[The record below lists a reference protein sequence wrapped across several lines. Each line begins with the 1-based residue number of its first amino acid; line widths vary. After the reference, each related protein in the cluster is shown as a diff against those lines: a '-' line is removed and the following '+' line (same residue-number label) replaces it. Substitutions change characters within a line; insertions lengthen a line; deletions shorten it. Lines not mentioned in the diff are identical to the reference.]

1 MVMGGNVSRKAAAGG
16 SGKPL
21 ILADLR
27 DNEVSS
33 PARVSVVPHGPA
45 VALER
50 RGHRCRRATWAAQGA
65 SSRGRLRCAPAALAP
80 HDRMTA
86 IVDSFFPLIAL
97 IGLGWLCR
105 RRGFIGPSAA
115 RELTLFVVW
124 LALPSLLFEAIAN
137 ASLRQLWQPQFVVA
151 CGVSM
156 IVPFVVVAWWQPKS
170 LDFVDRCL
178 DGFGA
183 TYANSGFIGIPLSAL
198 LLGKAALIPATVMV
212 LMTAVLVFA
221 VGIVLLEIGGGTAA
235 SPMASVRK
243 AARAVARNPLVLATV
258 LGMAWSAIGVPM
270 PEAPHRVLEL
280 LAGAAGPCALVSIGA
295 LLAEPAPPGRTPVSI
310 APVVIAKL
318 VLQPVICAGLA
329 FGVFDLPRVWATTAV
344 LLSALPT
351 GTGPFMLAEFYGRD
365 VARASRIMFV
375 TTALSLVTI
384 SACIAVLR

>member
-1 MVMGGNVSRKAAAGG
+1 MN
-16 SGKPL
+16 
-21 ILADLR
+21 
-27 DNEVSS
+27 
-33 PARVSVVPHGPA
+33 
-45 VALER
+45 
-50 RGHRCRRATWAAQGA
+50 
-65 SSRGRLRCAPAALAP
+65 
-80 HDRMTA
+80 A

-105 RRGFIGPSAA
+105 RRGFIGPAAA

-137 ASLRQLWQPQFVVA
+137 ASLRELWQPQFVVA

-198 LLGKAALIPATVMV
+198 LLGKDALIPATIMV

-243 AARAVARNPLVLATV
+243 AGRAVARNPLVLATA

-270 PEAPHRVLEL
+270 PEAPHRVLAL

-295 LLAEPAPPGRTPVSI
+295 LLAEPAPPGQAVSI

-318 VLQPVICAGLA
+318 VLQPAICAVLA
-329 FGVFDLPRVWATTAV
+329 YEVFDLPRVWAITAV

-384 SACIAVLR
+384 SGCIAVLR

>member
-1 MVMGGNVSRKAAAGG
+1 MN
-16 SGKPL
+16 
-21 ILADLR
+21 
-27 DNEVSS
+27 
-33 PARVSVVPHGPA
+33 
-45 VALER
+45 
-50 RGHRCRRATWAAQGA
+50 
-65 SSRGRLRCAPAALAP
+65 
-80 HDRMTA
+80 A

-105 RRGFIGPSAA
+105 RRGFIGPAAA

-137 ASLRQLWQPQFVVA
+137 ASLRELWQPQFVVA

-156 IVPFVVVAWWQPKS
+156 IVPFVVVTWWQPKS

-198 LLGKAALIPATVMV
+198 LLGKDALIPATIMV

-243 AARAVARNPLVLATV
+243 AGRAVARNPLVLATV

-270 PEAPHRVLEL
+270 PEAPHRVLAL

-295 LLAEPAPPGRTPVSI
+295 LLAEPAPPGQAVSI

-318 VLQPVICAGLA
+318 VLQPAICAVLA
-329 FGVFDLPRVWATTAV
+329 YEVFDLPRAWAITAV

-384 SACIAVLR
+384 SGCIAVLR